1 MDGIKFLQTVDG
13 RILEVC
19 TEFYFN
25 YLKDEK
31 DKGIAFSLFRHLIA
45 KDIFSDCSYCLENKE
60 LSDEDYAKCRKN
72 NGLVEKAVDSLIEK
86 GVTED
91 EFYSQ
96 IWTSVYDNIVFNSDE
111 DKIGILFCLVTNPKI
126 PYFQMK
132 KPIVTAEEKDLEKI
146 VEKYYHEAQKGQF
159 IMNMD
164 YENKL
169 ETSVHLI
176 SLLDTIEDND
186 GKSVVLVGALNVL
199 YDRISTLMEILE
211 SLDDEDEE
219 DDESEDE

>member
-31 DKGIAFSLFRHLIA
+31 DKKISFSLFRHLIA
-45 KDIFSDCSYCLENKE
+45 KDIFSDCSNCLENKA

-126 PYFQMK
+126 PYFQMNT
-132 KPIVTAEEKDLEKI
+132 PIVTAEEKDLEKI
-146 VEKYYHEAQKGQF
+146 VEKYYHELQKGQF

-176 SLLDTIEDND
+176 SLLDTIEDKD

-211 SLDDEDEE
+211 SLDDEE

>member
-31 DKGIAFSLFRHLIA
+31 DKEIAFSLFRHLIA
-45 KDIFSDCSYCLENKE
+45 KDIFSDCSYCLENKA

-72 NGLVEKAVDSLIEK
+72 NGLVEKAVDSLVEK

-111 DKIGILFCLVTNPKI
+111 DKIGILFCLVSNPKI
-126 PYFQMK
+126 PYFQIN
-132 KPIVTAEEKDLEKI
+132 KPIVMVENKNPEKI
-146 VEKYYHEAQKGQF
+146 VEKYYHEVQKGQF

-176 SLLDTIEDND
+176 SLLDTIEEKD
-186 GKSVVLVGALNVL
+186 GKVVMLVSALSVL

-211 SLDDEDEE
+211 SLDDEED

>member
-19 TEFYFN
+19 TEFYYN
-25 YLKDEK
+25 YLKDEE

-45 KDIFSDCSYCLENKE
+45 KDIFSDCSYCLENKA

-111 DKIGILFCLVTNPKI
+111 DKIGILFCLVSNPKI
-126 PYFQMK
+126 PYFQIN
-132 KPIVTAEEKDLEKI
+132 KPIVMVENKDPEKI
-146 VEKYYHEAQKGQF
+146 VEKYYHEVQKGQF

-176 SLLDTIEDND
+176 SLLDTIEEKD

-211 SLDDEDEE
+211 SLDDEED

>member
-19 TEFYFN
+19 TEFYYN
-25 YLKDEK
+25 YLKDEE

-45 KDIFSDCSYCLENKE
+45 KDIFSDCSYCLENKV

-111 DKIGILFCLVTNPKI
+111 DKIGILFCLVSNPKI
-126 PYFQMK
+126 PYFQIN
-132 KPIVTAEEKDLEKI
+132 KPIVMVENKDPEKI
-146 VEKYYHEAQKGQF
+146 VEKYYHEVQKGQF

-176 SLLDTIEDND
+176 SLLDTIEDKD

-211 SLDDEDEE
+211 SLDDED

>member
-31 DKGIAFSLFRHLIA
+31 DKEISFSLFRHLIA
-45 KDIFSDCSYCLENKE
+45 KDIFSDCSNCLENKA

-111 DKIGILFCLVTNPKI
+111 DKIGILFCLVSNPKI
-126 PYFQMK
+126 PYFQIN
-132 KPIVTAEEKDLEKI
+132 KPIVMVENKNPEKI
-146 VEKYYHEAQKGQF
+146 INKINIK
-159 IMNMD
+159 NNNL
-164 YENKL
+164 ENTLKL
-169 ETSVHLI
+169 IYTQ
-176 SLLDTIEDND
+176 LLKIIVIKNFY
-186 GKSVVLVGALNVL
+186 K
-199 YDRISTLMEILE
+199 IKI
-211 SLDDEDEE
+211 
-219 DDESEDE
+219 